1 MEIVS
6 KNIELQQMY
15 AGHGDETKQYDHL
28 EQNEGTL

>member
-6 KNIELQQMY
+6 KNIELQQRY
-15 AGHGDETKQYDHL
+15 AGRGDETKQYDHL